1 MALNYINR
9 SLVLVSAI
17 TFWVSISA
25 LALLACISVSVASL
39 SVVLKIFTITAGIK
53 KYKSIIK
60 KNRKS
65 LIKLCC

>member
-17 TFWVSISA
+17 TVSVSVSA
-25 LALLACISVSVASL
+25 LALLACVFVGVASF

-53 KYKSIIK
+53 KYKSVIK

-65 LIKLCC
+65 LIKLSC

>member
-17 TFWVSISA
+17 TVSVSVST
-25 LALLACISVSVASL
+25 LALLACISVGVASF

-53 KYKSIIK
+53 K
-60 KNRKS
+60 NRKS
-65 LIKLCC
+65 LIKLSC

>member
-17 TFWVSISA
+17 TVSVSVST
-25 LALLACISVSVASL
+25 LALLACISVGVASF

-53 KYKSIIK
+53 KYKSVIK

-65 LIKLCC
+65 LIRLSC